1 MVLGVE
7 EYDLSKEDS
16 TGMKP
21 LILFFFSPSDLP
33 WFPTGQSSRKHRLQ
47 QTSWAESMVE
57 TND

>member
-21 LILFFFSPSDLP
+21 LILFFFSPSTMVSNWAKLP
-33 WFPTGQSSRKHRLQ
+33 KALITTDYLGRKYGGD
-47 QTSWAESMVE
+47 E
-57 TND
+57 